1 MDIFHTL
8 GAPYCLMLRTSL
20 ATSPNS
26 YGYEIRPSVRGLS
39 PQISGNEFARRLPQ
53 PSAPGCSL
61 KPAKFKYVRAE
72 SAEHAVELLAVADAA
87 AKILAGGQSLIPALS
102 ARSISVS
109 LLLDIMKCPG
119 LDEVSQSAGEVT
131 IGAACRQSQ
140 IERNAFVQNSIP
152 LLSEAL
158 GWVAMPQVRSRG
170 TVVGCLAQANAGG
183 EVPVVSL
190 ALDAEVNI
198 LSRGGV
204 RRRMSARDVYAVESG
219 TRLPSK
225 SLVVSATF
233 RTLAAGEGWGF
244 SEIQLRPGHF
254 ALVCCAATLQLD
266 EDRRIRLA
274 RIAIGGLTVSPYRAE
289 RAEKAL
295 IGQSAD
301 SEAVLRDA
309 AHLAVEERPWPART
323 DLHATGT
330 FRSKAAVAAVV
341 RALRDV
347 RGRCS
352 GSVWI
357 SPC

>member
-1 MDIFHTL
+1 M
-8 GAPYCLMLRTSL
+8 
-20 ATSPNS
+20 
-26 YGYEIRPSVRGLS
+26 
-39 PQISGNEFARRLPQ
+39 
-53 PSAPGCSL
+53 

-72 SAEHAVELLAVADAA
+72 SAEHAVETLADGDAA

-119 LDEVSQSAGEVT
+119 LDEVSQAACKVT

-140 IERNAFVQNSIP
+140 IERNTIVRNTIP

-190 ALDAEVNI
+190 ALEAGLNI
-198 LSRGGV
+198 LSRGGA
-204 RRRMSARDVYAVESG
+204 RERMSAREFYAVESG

-225 SLVVSATF
+225 SLIVSASF

-244 SEIQLRPGHF
+244 SEVQLRPGHF
-254 ALVCCAATLQLD
+254 ALVCCATTLQLD

-274 RIAIGGLTVSPYRAE
+274 RIAVGGLTVSPYRAE
-289 RAEKAL
+289 RAETAL
-295 IGQSAD
+295 LGQAVD
-301 SEAVLRDA
+301 SEILRDA
-309 AHLAVEERPWPART
+309 AHLAAEERPWAART
-323 DLHATGT
+323 DLHATGA
-330 FRSKAAVAAVV
+330 FRSKAAVAAVAH
-341 RALRDV
+341 ALRDA

-352 GSVWI
+352 GSVRI
-357 SPC
+357 DPC